1 MERRRITVF
10 DKSKEFQKIEQNKCN
25 EMIINDILNPLLRI
39 IYALRES
46 DNFNNI
52 PGTDVGKKTGW
63 DYYTSEFN
71 NIYRAINCNLFL
83 SEYQYREIYK
93 TVQGIHSYTRKFS
106 GADGL
111 QDFFF
116 EANENL
122 HYYTFAFSEDGK
134 RCKNYLKIRQ
144 DNAPTEN
151 EYSTSEIYHAKNAL
165 RNDELNLRFE
175 EEDFFVE
182 ELAYAVRA
190 IFINIIMEKWKRI
203 KTLKRRT

>member
-1 MERRRITVF
+1 MERRTITVF
-10 DKSKEFQKIEQNKCN
+10 DKSKELQKIEQNKCN

-106 GADGL
+106 GADDL

-151 EYSTSEIYHAKNAL
+151 EYSTSEIYHAKNTL

-182 ELAYAVRA
+182 ELAYAVRV
-190 IFINIIMEKWKRI
+190 IFINIIKENERESKP
-203 KTLKRRT
+203 

>member
-1 MERRRITVF
+1 MERRTITVF
-10 DKSKEFQKIEQNKCN
+10 DKSKELQKIEQNKCN

-122 HYYTFAFSEDGK
+122 HYYTFAFSKDGK

-151 EYSTSEIYHAKNAL
+151 EYSTSEIYHAKNTL
-165 RNDELNLRFE
+165 RKDELNLRFE

-182 ELAYAVRA
+182 ELAYAVRV
-190 IFINIIMEKWKRI
+190 IFINIIRENERESKP
-203 KTLKRRT
+203 

>member
-1 MERRRITVF
+1 MERRTITVF
-10 DKSKEFQKIEQNKCN
+10 DKSKELLKIEQNKCN

-46 DNFNNI
+46 DNFNKI
-52 PGTDVGKKTGW
+52 PGTDVGKKTGG
-63 DYYTSEFN
+63 DYYTSKFN

-151 EYSTSEIYHAKNAL
+151 EYSTSEIYHAKNTL

-182 ELAYAVRA
+182 ELAYAVRV
-190 IFINIIMEKWKRI
+190 IFINIIRENERESKP
-203 KTLKRRT
+203 

>member
-1 MERRRITVF
+1 MERRTITVF
-10 DKSKEFQKIEQNKCN
+10 DKSKELQKIEQNKCN

-39 IYALRES
+39 IYALREN

-71 NIYRAINCNLFL
+71 NSYRAINCNLLF

-144 DNAPTEN
+144 DNALTEN
-151 EYSTSEIYHAKNAL
+151 EYSTSEIYHAKNTL

-182 ELAYAVRA
+182 ELAYAVRV
-190 IFINIIMEKWKRI
+190 IFINIIRENERESKP
-203 KTLKRRT
+203 

>member
-1 MERRRITVF
+1 MERRTITVF
-10 DKSKEFQKIEQNKCN
+10 DKSKELQKIEQNKCN

-63 DYYTSEFN
+63 DYYTSKFN

-182 ELAYAVRA
+182 ELAYAVRV
-190 IFINIIMEKWKRI
+190 IFINIIRENERESKP
-203 KTLKRRT
+203 

>member
-1 MERRRITVF
+1 MERRTITVF
-10 DKSKEFQKIEQNKCN
+10 DKSKELQKIEQNKCN

-39 IYALRES
+39 IYALGEN

-63 DYYTSEFN
+63 DYNTSEFN
-71 NIYRAINCNLFL
+71 NSYRAINCNLFF

-151 EYSTSEIYHAKNAL
+151 EYSTSEIYHAKNTL

-182 ELAYAVRA
+182 ELAYAVRV
-190 IFINIIMEKWKRI
+190 IFINIIRENERESKP
-203 KTLKRRT
+203 

>member
-1 MERRRITVF
+1 MERRTITVF
-10 DKSKEFQKIEQNKCN
+10 DKSKELQKIEQNKCN

-39 IYALRES
+39 IYALREN

-71 NIYRAINCNLFL
+71 NSYRAINCNLFF

-122 HYYTFAFSEDGK
+122 NYYTFAFSEDGK

-144 DNAPTEN
+144 DNALTEN
-151 EYSTSEIYHAKNAL
+151 EYSTSEIYHAKNTL

-182 ELAYAVRA
+182 ELAYAVRV
-190 IFINIIMEKWKRI
+190 IFINIIRENERESKP
-203 KTLKRRT
+203 

>member
-39 IYALRES
+39 IYALREN

-71 NIYRAINCNLFL
+71 NSYRAINCNLFF

-151 EYSTSEIYHAKNAL
+151 EYSTSEIYHAKNTL

-182 ELAYAVRA
+182 ELAYAVRV
-190 IFINIIMEKWKRI
+190 IFINIIRENERESKP
-203 KTLKRRT
+203 

>member
-1 MERRRITVF
+1 MERRTITVF
-10 DKSKEFQKIEQNKCN
+10 DKSKELQKIEQNKCN

-106 GADGL
+106 GADDL

-151 EYSTSEIYHAKNAL
+151 EYSTSEIYHAKNTL

-182 ELAYAVRA
+182 ELAYAVRV
-190 IFINIIMEKWKRI
+190 IFINIIRENKRES
-203 KTLKRRT
+203 KP

>member
-1 MERRRITVF
+1 MERRTITVF
-10 DKSKEFQKIEQNKCN
+10 DKSKELQKIEQNKCN

-46 DNFNNI
+46 DNFNDI

-106 GADGL
+106 GADDL

-151 EYSTSEIYHAKNAL
+151 EYSTSEIYHAKNTL

-182 ELAYAVRA
+182 ELAYAVRV
-190 IFINIIMEKWKRI
+190 IFINIIRENERESKP
-203 KTLKRRT
+203 

>member
-1 MERRRITVF
+1 MERRTITVF
-10 DKSKEFQKIEQNKCN
+10 DKSKELQKIEQNKCN

-144 DNAPTEN
+144 VNAPTEN
-151 EYSTSEIYHAKNAL
+151 EYLTSEIYHAKNAL

-182 ELAYAVRA
+182 ELAYAVRV
-190 IFINIIMEKWKRI
+190 IFINIIRENERESKP
-203 KTLKRRT
+203 

>member
-1 MERRRITVF
+1 MERRTITVF
-10 DKSKEFQKIEQNKCN
+10 DKSKELQKIEQNKCN

-39 IYALRES
+39 IYALREN

-71 NIYRAINCNLFL
+71 NSYRAINCNLFF

-122 HYYTFAFSEDGK
+122 HYYTFAFSENGK

-144 DNAPTEN
+144 DNALTEN
-151 EYSTSEIYHAKNAL
+151 EYSTSEIYHAKNTL

-182 ELAYAVRA
+182 ELAYAVRV
-190 IFINIIMEKWKRI
+190 IFINIIRENERESKP
-203 KTLKRRT
+203 

>member
-1 MERRRITVF
+1 MERRTITVF
-10 DKSKEFQKIEQNKCN
+10 DKSKELQKIEQNKCN

-46 DNFNNI
+46 DNFNDI

-106 GADGL
+106 GADEL

-151 EYSTSEIYHAKNAL
+151 EYSTSEIYHAKNTL

-182 ELAYAVRA
+182 ELAYAVRV
-190 IFINIIMEKWKRI
+190 IFINIIRENERESKP
-203 KTLKRRT
+203 

>member
-144 DNAPTEN
+144 DNALTEN
-151 EYSTSEIYHAKNAL
+151 EYSTSEIYHAKNTL

-182 ELAYAVRA
+182 ELAYAVRV
-190 IFINIIMEKWKRI
+190 IFINIIRENERESKP
-203 KTLKRRT
+203 

>member
-1 MERRRITVF
+1 MERRTITVF

-39 IYALRES
+39 IYALREN

-106 GADGL
+106 DADGL

-122 HYYTFAFSEDGK
+122 HYYTFAFSEGGK

-151 EYSTSEIYHAKNAL
+151 EYSTSEIYHAKNTL

-182 ELAYAVRA
+182 ELAYAVRV
-190 IFINIIMEKWKRI
+190 IFINIIRENGRESKP
-203 KTLKRRT
+203 

>member
-1 MERRRITVF
+1 MERRTITVF
-10 DKSKEFQKIEQNKCN
+10 DKSKELQKIEQNKCN

-71 NIYRAINCNLFL
+71 NSYRAINCNLFF

-144 DNAPTEN
+144 DNALTEN
-151 EYSTSEIYHAKNAL
+151 EYSTSEIYHAKNTL

-182 ELAYAVRA
+182 ELAYAVRV
-190 IFINIIMEKWKRI
+190 IFINIIRENGRESKP
-203 KTLKRRT
+203 

>member
-1 MERRRITVF
+1 MERRTITVF
-10 DKSKEFQKIEQNKCN
+10 DKSKELQKIEQNKCN

-39 IYALRES
+39 IYALREN

-71 NIYRAINCNLFL
+71 NSYRAINCNLFF

-144 DNAPTEN
+144 DNALTEN
-151 EYSTSEIYHAKNAL
+151 EYSTSEIYHAKNTL

-182 ELAYAVRA
+182 ELAYAVRV
-190 IFINIIMEKWKRI
+190 IFINIIRENERESNP
-203 KTLKRRT
+203 

>member
-1 MERRRITVF
+1 MERRTITVF
-10 DKSKEFQKIEQNKCN
+10 DKSKELQKIEQNKCN

-151 EYSTSEIYHAKNAL
+151 AYSTSEIYHAKNTL

-182 ELAYAVRA
+182 ELAYAVRV
-190 IFINIIMEKWKRI
+190 IFINIIRENERESKP
-203 KTLKRRT
+203 

>member
-1 MERRRITVF
+1 MERRTITVF
-10 DKSKEFQKIEQNKCN
+10 DKSKELQKIEQNKCN

-71 NIYRAINCNLFL
+71 NIYGAINCNLFL

-182 ELAYAVRA
+182 ELAYAVRV
-190 IFINIIMEKWKRI
+190 IFINIIRENERESKP
-203 KTLKRRT
+203 

>member
-10 DKSKEFQKIEQNKCN
+10 DKSKELQKIEQNKCN

-39 IYALRES
+39 IYALREN

-71 NIYRAINCNLFL
+71 NSYRAINCNLFF

-144 DNAPTEN
+144 DNALTEN
-151 EYSTSEIYHAKNAL
+151 EYSTSEIYHAKNTL

-182 ELAYAVRA
+182 ELAYAVRV
-190 IFINIIMEKWKRI
+190 IFINIIRENERESKP
-203 KTLKRRT
+203 

>member
-1 MERRRITVF
+1 MERRTITVF
-10 DKSKEFQKIEQNKCN
+10 DKSKELQKIEQNKCN

-151 EYSTSEIYHAKNAL
+151 EYLTSEIYHAKNAL

-182 ELAYAVRA
+182 ELAYAVRV
-190 IFINIIMEKWKRI
+190 IFINIIRENERESKP
-203 KTLKRRT
+203 

>member
-10 DKSKEFQKIEQNKCN
+10 DKSKELQKIEQNKCN

-39 IYALRES
+39 IYALREN

-144 DNAPTEN
+144 DNALTEN
-151 EYSTSEIYHAKNAL
+151 EYSTSEIYHAKNTL

-182 ELAYAVRA
+182 ELAYAVRV
-190 IFINIIMEKWKRI
+190 IFINIIRENERESKP
-203 KTLKRRT
+203 

>member
-1 MERRRITVF
+1 MERRTITVF
-10 DKSKEFQKIEQNKCN
+10 DKSKELQKIEQNKCN

-39 IYALRES
+39 IYALREN

-71 NIYRAINCNLFL
+71 NSYRAINCNLFF

-144 DNAPTEN
+144 DNALTEN
-151 EYSTSEIYHAKNAL
+151 EYSTSEIYHAKNTL

-175 EEDFFVE
+175 EEDF
-182 ELAYAVRA
+182 L
-190 IFINIIMEKWKRI
+190 
-203 KTLKRRT
+203 LKNLLMRSE

>member
-1 MERRRITVF
+1 MERRTITVF
-10 DKSKEFQKIEQNKCN
+10 DKSKELQKIEQNKCN

-39 IYALRES
+39 IYALRER

-182 ELAYAVRA
+182 ELAYAVRV
-190 IFINIIMEKWKRI
+190 IFINIIRENERESKP
-203 KTLKRRT
+203 

>member
-1 MERRRITVF
+1 MERRTITVF
-10 DKSKEFQKIEQNKCN
+10 DKSKELQKIEQNKCN

-39 IYALRES
+39 IYALREN

-71 NIYRAINCNLFL
+71 NSYRAINCNLFF

-151 EYSTSEIYHAKNAL
+151 KYSTSEIYHAKNTL

-182 ELAYAVRA
+182 ELAYAVRV
-190 IFINIIMEKWKRI
+190 IFINIIRENERESKP
-203 KTLKRRT
+203 

>member
-1 MERRRITVF
+1 MERRTITVF
-10 DKSKEFQKIEQNKCN
+10 DKSKELQKIEQNKCN

-46 DNFNNI
+46 DNFNN

-182 ELAYAVRA
+182 ELAYAVRV
-190 IFINIIMEKWKRI
+190 IFINIIRENERESKP
-203 KTLKRRT
+203 

>member
-1 MERRRITVF
+1 MERRTITVF
-10 DKSKEFQKIEQNKCN
+10 DKSKELQKIEQNKCN

-39 IYALRES
+39 IYALREN

-182 ELAYAVRA
+182 ELAYAVRV
-190 IFINIIMEKWKRI
+190 IFINIIRENGRESKP
-203 KTLKRRT
+203 

>member
-1 MERRRITVF
+1 MERRTITVF

-52 PGTDVGKKTGW
+52 PETDVGEETGW
-63 DYYTSEFN
+63 EYYRVEFN

-151 EYSTSEIYHAKNAL
+151 EYSASEVYHAKNTL

-182 ELAYAVRA
+182 ELAYAVRV
-190 IFINIIMEKWKRI
+190 IFIHIIRENERESKP
-203 KTLKRRT
+203 

>member
-71 NIYRAINCNLFL
+71 NSYRAINCNLFF

-151 EYSTSEIYHAKNAL
+151 EYSTSEIYHAKNTL

-182 ELAYAVRA
+182 ELAYAVRV
-190 IFINIIMEKWKRI
+190 IFINIIRENERESKP
-203 KTLKRRT
+203 

>member
-1 MERRRITVF
+1 MERRTITVF
-10 DKSKEFQKIEQNKCN
+10 DKSKELQKIEQNKCN

-39 IYALRES
+39 IYALREN

-71 NIYRAINCNLFL
+71 NSYRAINCNLFF
-83 SEYQYREIYK
+83 SEYQYREIYE

-144 DNAPTEN
+144 DNALTEN
-151 EYSTSEIYHAKNAL
+151 EYSTSEIYHAKNTR

-182 ELAYAVRA
+182 ELAYAVRV
-190 IFINIIMEKWKRI
+190 IFINIIRENERESKP
-203 KTLKRRT
+203 

>member
-1 MERRRITVF
+1 MERRTITVF

-182 ELAYAVRA
+182 ELAYAVRV
-190 IFINIIMEKWKRI
+190 IFINIIRENERESKP
-203 KTLKRRT
+203 

>member
-1 MERRRITVF
+1 MERRTITVF
-10 DKSKEFQKIEQNKCN
+10 DKSKELQKIEQNKCN

-39 IYALRES
+39 IYALREN

-71 NIYRAINCNLFL
+71 KSYRAINCNLFF

-144 DNAPTEN
+144 DNALTEN
-151 EYSTSEIYHAKNAL
+151 EYSTSEIYHAKNTL

-182 ELAYAVRA
+182 ELAYAVRV
-190 IFINIIMEKWKRI
+190 IFINIIRENERESKP
-203 KTLKRRT
+203 

>member
-1 MERRRITVF
+1 MERRTITVF
-10 DKSKEFQKIEQNKCN
+10 DKSKELQKIEQNKCN

-52 PGTDVGKKTGW
+52 PGTDVGKKTVW

-182 ELAYAVRA
+182 ELAYAVRV
-190 IFINIIMEKWKRI
+190 IFINIIRENERESKP
-203 KTLKRRT
+203 

>member
-1 MERRRITVF
+1 MERRTITVF
-10 DKSKEFQKIEQNKCN
+10 DKSKELQKIEQNKCN

-106 GADGL
+106 GADDL

-151 EYSTSEIYHAKNAL
+151 EYSTSEIYHAKNTL

-182 ELAYAVRA
+182 ELAYAVRV
-190 IFINIIMEKWKRI
+190 IFINIIRENGRESKP
-203 KTLKRRT
+203 

>member
-1 MERRRITVF
+1 MERRTITVF
-10 DKSKEFQKIEQNKCN
+10 DKSKELQKIEQNKCN

-39 IYALRES
+39 IYALREN

-71 NIYRAINCNLFL
+71 NSYRAINCNLFF

-134 RCKNYLKIRQ
+134 RCKHYIKIRQ
-144 DNAPTEN
+144 DNALTEN
-151 EYSTSEIYHAKNAL
+151 EYSTSEIYHAKNTL

-182 ELAYAVRA
+182 ELAYAVRV
-190 IFINIIMEKWKRI
+190 IFINIIRENERESKP
-203 KTLKRRT
+203 

>member
-1 MERRRITVF
+1 MERRTITVF
-10 DKSKEFQKIEQNKCN
+10 DKSKELQKIEQNKCN

-165 RNDELNLRFE
+165 RNDELNLRLE

-182 ELAYAVRA
+182 ELAYAVRV
-190 IFINIIMEKWKRI
+190 IFINIIRENERESKP
-203 KTLKRRT
+203 

>member
-1 MERRRITVF
+1 MERRTITVF
-10 DKSKEFQKIEQNKCN
+10 DKSKELQKIEQNKCN

-39 IYALRES
+39 IYVLREN

-71 NIYRAINCNLFL
+71 NSYRAINCNLFF

-144 DNAPTEN
+144 DNALTEN
-151 EYSTSEIYHAKNAL
+151 EYSTSEIYHAKNTL

-182 ELAYAVRA
+182 ELAYAVRV
-190 IFINIIMEKWKRI
+190 IFINIIRENERESKP
-203 KTLKRRT
+203 